1 MPETIDISVKFRSYC
16 YSCNDLMSSSDKKV
30 PEKEFAEMCGNL
42 NRDCEM
48 TDDLNN
54 EGLCVK
60 KEDLCENCLCYD

>member
-1 MPETIDISVKFRSYC
+1 
-16 YSCNDLMSSSDKKV
+16 MSSSDKKV